1 MPDTSGIYTI
11 TNTITGKQ
19 YIGRSVGI
27 NGRWAAHRAL
37 LDRGEHVNKVL
48 QADWQ
53 HYGAGA
59 FTFDVLEVIAT
70 ADVSVLAAAE
80 ARHLEAA
87 SGELY
92 NVAPVYI
99 PGRPHRHEP
108 GEQSVTIRLSK
119 EDRAAAEKLA
129 KKDKRSLS
137 NWLRMKVVNSHLK
150 AVVALREIRERR
162 SFTIR
167 QIAAESGA
175 SRTTVQRLL
184 NNTMKRVP
192 LDDLGRLCSYFDCGV
207 SDILKEEEVRS
218 V

>member
-11 TNTITGKQ
+11 TNTLTSKQ

-37 LDRGEHVNKVL
+37 LDRGEHVNKAL

-53 HYGAGA
+53 HYGAGV

-92 NVAPVYI
+92 NVAPAYI
-99 PGRPHRHEP
+99 PTKWRTAMEDTR
-108 GEQSVTIRLSK
+108 VMVRLP
-119 EDRAAAEKLA
+119 AELREKA
-129 KKDKRSLS
+129 EAEADAERRTLS
-137 NWLRMKVVNSHLK
+137 NMLRVFIEE
-150 AVVALREIRERR
+150 ALEARKKEREE
-162 SFTIR
+162 
-167 QIAAESGA
+167 AHA
-175 SRTTVQRLL
+175 
-184 NNTMKRVP
+184 
-192 LDDLGRLCSYFDCGV
+192 
-207 SDILKEEEVRS
+207 
-218 V
+218 

>member
-11 TNTITGKQ
+11 TNTLTGKQ

-87 SGELY
+87 SGDLY
-92 NVAPVYI
+92 NVAPPYI
-99 PGRPHRHEP
+99 PTKQHAVTETTKAKNVVLRMSPLEKRRF
-108 GEQSVTIRLSK
+108 EQ
-119 EDRAAAEKLA
+119 AAAEEGM
-129 KKDKRSLS
+129 SLS
-137 NWLRMKVVNSHLK
+137 EWLRWL
-150 AVVALREIRERR
+150 ARLRIEENEEKRR
-162 SFTIR
+162 L
-167 QIAAESGA
+167 A
-175 SRTTVQRLL
+175 
-184 NNTMKRVP
+184 
-192 LDDLGRLCSYFDCGV
+192 
-207 SDILKEEEVRS
+207 
-218 V
+218 

>member
-87 SGELY
+87 SGDLY
-92 NVAPVYI
+92 NVAPAYI
-99 PGRPHRHEP
+99 PTKWRTVMEDTR
-108 GEQSVTIRLSK
+108 VMVRLPAK
-119 EDRAAAEKLA
+119 LREKIEGQA
-129 KKDKRSLS
+129 RSELRTLS
-137 NWLRMKVVNSHLK
+137 NMMRVLLEEALEERKKQREKV
-150 AVVALREIRERR
+150 
-162 SFTIR
+162 
-167 QIAAESGA
+167 
-175 SRTTVQRLL
+175 RL
-184 NNTMKRVP
+184 
-192 LDDLGRLCSYFDCGV
+192 D
-207 SDILKEEEVRS
+207 
-218 V
+218 